1 MAPQPRIITIKE
13 LKDLAAE
20 RLNTVATGC
29 TAQLFAKP
37 LPLAR
42 LNRRSEEIVTLSAR
56 NGEQRLTTSVVT
68 AERLKLAQK
77 ARPRLNERPNLLTKC
92 KALRPAI
99 KQIALAGSIPEPLLI
114 VLAMDLNAWCHLGGE
129 SSDRDEFIID
139 ARHRTPLRVNFAHDD
154 LFAAFA
160 AHQEVDSQPILT
172 STNRSSICTRATC
185 QSKGIHDETL
195 SGARLARQD
204 GEAGT
209 ELYAY
214 GINNGEPS
222 NAKLTNL

>member
-1 MAPQPRIITIKE
+1 LAPQPRIISIKE
-13 LKDLAAE
+13 LKDLATE

-29 TAQLFAKP
+29 ATQLFAKP

-56 NGEQRLTTSVVT
+56 NGEQRLTTSAVT

-77 ARPRLNERPNLLTKC
+77 ARPRFNERPNLFAKRQ
-92 KALRPAI
+92 ALRPAI

-129 SSDRDEFIID
+129 SSDRDELIID
-139 ARHRTPLRVNFAHDD
+139 ARHRTTLRVNFAHDD
-154 LFAAFA
+154 LLATFA
-160 AHQEVDSQPILT
+160 AHQEVDSQSIFT
-172 STNRSSICTRATC
+172 STNRACVCTGAAC
-185 QSKGIHDETL
+185 QRKGIHDETL

-204 GEAGT
+204 GEAGA

>member
-1 MAPQPRIITIKE
+1 LTPQPRIITIKE

-29 TAQLFAKP
+29 TAQLFAEP
-37 LPLAR
+37 LPLTR

-56 NGEQRLTTSVVT
+56 NHQQRLTTSAVT

-77 ARPRLNERPNLLTKC
+77 ARPRINKPPDLLTKC

-99 KQIALAGSIPEPLLI
+99 KEIALTGSITESLL
-114 VLAMDLNAWCHLGGE
+114 VMLAVDLDAWCQLGGE
-129 SSDRDEFIID
+129 SSDRDEFIIN
-139 ARHRTPLRVNFAHDD
+139 ARHRTALRVNFAHDD
-154 LFAAFA
+154 LFATFA
-160 AHQEVDSQPILT
+160 AHQEVHSQPILT
-172 STNRSSICTRATC
+172 STNRTCVCTRAAC
-185 QSKGIHDETL
+185 QREGIHDETL

-204 GEAGT
+204 GEAGA

-214 GINNGEPS
+214 GINDGEPS